1 MFQDAPQFVNYVEQL
16 HHWLLYMVRQKFH
29 SSSKVKHGIARNFWR
44 PLYKICSRSGWI
56 TNMKIEH
63 FELVFLRLFVS
74 SKDFCTSTIF
84 WTQIEHRI
92 HIRIRNIGFQVRSYI
107 LYISLLFNEDHG
119 AASKTEKVR
128 KLLTCCF
135 LIKESGTNFSNY
147 YIGLKFAICL
157 PFLIL

>member
-29 SSSKVKHGIARNFWR
+29 SSSKVKHSITRNFWR

-92 HIRIRNIGFQVRSYI
+92 HIRIRNIGFQVWSYI
-107 LYISLLFNEDHG
+107 LFLSSRRE
-119 AASKTEKVR
+119 SKTMEPLLRQR
-128 KLLTCCF
+128 KSESSSLVASWSKKAE
-135 LIKESGTNFSNY
+135 LISEIS
-147 YIGLKFAICL
+147 A
-157 PFLIL
+157 